1 MILQVFLF
9 CCKYILI
16 DVFTYFRYFEKIYD
30 EAARKKSGEKIPV
43 VSVALPSPRNSIVV
57 GADARSRE
65 NIFPAAPSLPPS
77 FSTLFPS
84 FWPKTAIFSFF
95 PLIFFSNGFEE
106 RQQIE
111 VRSSGPRAVVDGPS
125 RVVLTVYDRSS
136 GRLLNT
142 VD

>member
-16 DVFTYFRYFEKIYD
+16 EVFTYFRYFEKIYD
-30 EAARKKSGEKIPV
+30 EAARKKRGEKIPV

-65 NIFPAAPSLPPS
+65 NIFPGAPSLPPFLL
-77 FSTLFPS
+77 FSLAKLLAQDSNF
-84 FWPKTAIFSFF
+84 FFF
-95 PLIFFSNGFEE
+95 PTNFFFQRLEE

-111 VRSSGPRAVVDGPS
+111 VKEQRAQGC
-125 RVVLTVYDRSS
+125 RRRAFA
-136 GRLLNT
+136 GRFDCLR
-142 VD
+142 